1 MFQCISWVE
10 DAKLNYLR
18 REGIRYARIQLRDND
33 IYFIPRNVIHQF
45 KTVSAVTSVAWHVR
59 LRTYY
64 PEMENDHELLEEMKE
79 LEKVMAESRI
89 EEIEERKRKQQ
100 QKIDAANA
108 AKALKQELKSEKTGK
123 SLKHSDKDTE
133 GMGPFKAE
141 SKKSKGDK
149 LEVKQEVILDEQSIK
164 LEKQK
169 TVEQQKSESQD
180 NVGNTDTKVKNESL
194 LKSSDTEKK
203 VLVSKSAVTP
213 KKVRQDSKDRSK
225 ETNIVTVSANSVTTQ
240 HGTCIP
246 EGMNPVKNLQNFSPF
261 KTLKSDNVVHVNVSS
276 VKKDVDTNVTDQ
288 SLKSEAAKHLV
299 QQEIDKLQRKTDVK
313 DKALIKSTNT
323 EERKKE
329 KHISIQ
335 VLDPSD
341 PLKVISRPHASP
353 TSLEKV
359 VHKIVSTHPHEKVA
373 HKIVSTQPTEKVVQQ
388 IVSTQPLEKVVQKIV
403 STHPPEK
410 VVHKVVNTNPPVHK
424 IIKTDPAVRKQPA
437 KVDSTKEL
445 GLKEVH
451 PEVDIKVKSSETFK
465 DRLNIFAVN
474 FEKDASI
481 DKTGSPKK
489 SDNVA
494 VAVAGSLASS
504 DQKETVS
511 GHSLRA
517 VETSDSTSVTEKP
530 REMMDTS

>member
-45 KTVSAVTSVAWHVR
+45 KTVSAVTSVAWHIR

-89 EEIEERKRKQQ
+89 EEMEERKRKQQ

-108 AKALKQELKSEKTGK
+108 AKALKQELKSEKTEK
-123 SLKHSDKDTE
+123 SLKHGDKDTE

-180 NVGNTDTKVKNESL
+180 NVGNTDTKVKTESL
-194 LKSSDTEKK
+194 SKSSDTEKK

-225 ETNIVTVSANSVTTQ
+225 QTNIVTVSASSVTTQ

-276 VKKDVDTNVTDQ
+276 VKRDVDANVTDQ

-329 KHISIQ
+329 KHISMQ

-373 HKIVSTQPTEKVVQQ
+373 HKIVSTQP
-388 IVSTQPLEKVVQKIV
+388 PEKVVQKIV
-403 STHPPEK
+403 SAHPPEK

-437 KVDSTKEL
+437 KIDSIKEL

-511 GHSLRA
+511 GHSVRA
-517 VETSDSTSVTEKP
+517 VETGDSTSVTEKP